1 VAEVWGAGED
11 AACGC
16 RVGGED
22 DVVGPE
28 LDAAG
33 ESDGPP
39 GFDPVGGGGAGSD
52 VRAQRL

>member
-28 LDAAG
+28 LEAAG